1 MVDELFRFSVEDEV
15 IMLARLALA
24 GLVGALIGAE
34 RRNSHRPAGIRTLAL
49 TSIGAAMFTLVSIH
63 GFEGAGASADPARL
77 AAQVATGVGFIGAG
91 TIIRYGG
98 SVRGLTT
105 ATAIWVAASL
115 GVAAATGL
123 YVLAVGGALLTFVV
137 LEFFPRNP
145 AVDSNGDAGD
155 DERKLV
161 SDGSALGQR
170 EADRG
175 SGPGPLPGLST
186 DGYRRRRA
194 AVVRRRLGYLRTWQ
208 RGRARGGAER

>member
-1 MVDELFRFSVEDEV
+1 MVDELFRLSVEDEV
-15 IMLARLALA
+15 TMLARLVLA

-63 GFEGAGASADPARL
+63 GFEGRGASTDPARL
-77 AAQVATGVGFIGAG
+77 AAQVAAGVGFIGAG

-123 YVLAVGGALLTFVV
+123 YVLAVGGGLLTFVV

-145 AVDSNGDAGD
+145 NAGPDDATGDE
-155 DERKLV
+155 ERELV
-161 SDGSALGQR
+161 SDGSSLGQR
-170 EADRG
+170 AVNSG
-175 SGPGPLPGLST
+175 SGPGSVPGLSEN
-186 DGYRRRRA
+186 GYRRPRA
-194 AVVRRRLGYLRTWQ
+194 AVVRRRLGYPRTRQ
-208 RGRARGGAER
+208 RGRARRGAER

>member
-15 IMLARLALA
+15 TMLARLALA

-34 RRNSHRPAGIRTLAL
+34 RRHSDRPAGVRTLAL
-49 TSIGAAMFTLVSIH
+49 TGMGAAIFTLVSIH
-63 GFEGAGASADPARL
+63 GFEGRGASTDPARL
-77 AAQVATGVGFIGAG
+77 AAQVAAGVGFIGAG

-123 YVLAVGGALLTFVV
+123 YVLAVGGGLLTFVV

-145 AVDSNGDAGD
+145 TAAPNGAAGD
-155 DERKLV
+155 DERELV
-161 SDGSALGQR
+161 SDGSSLGQR
-170 EADRG
+170 KADRG
-175 SGPGPLPGLST
+175 SSPGPLPGLST
-186 DGYRRRRA
+186 SGYRRRRA

-208 RGRARGGAER
+208 RGRARRGAER